1 MFDPSGV
8 PAEFQS
14 RQDTLAARLEDAG
27 LTCSQPPQQAIYDG
41 WLLRYSPGKAK
52 RAKSVNAIGAG
63 QLPLDEK
70 IAHVD
75 AFYRAHRLPILYRIT
90 PFSEPPAL
98 DRVLQD
104 AGYIALDESRVM
116 AAALL
121 TESPARPARPLR
133 EVGASEFA
141 GIAGSLRGSDAAT
154 IAAERQRIVGI
165 ALPSHFLVLDDGEQ
179 PIACGC
185 VVIDGDRAGIFN
197 MVTAVHLRGRG
208 HASALV
214 SELLHRAVTAG
225 ARHGYLQVEAAN
237 AAARQ
242 VYGRFGFRDR
252 YAYWY
257 RVKPRDEGTGQ

>member
-70 IAHVD
+70 IAYVD
-75 AFYRAHRLPILYRIT
+75 AFYRAHRLPSLYRIT

-116 AAALL
+116 AAALPS
-121 TESPARPARPLR
+121 ESPARPARPLR

-165 ALPSHFLVLDDGEQ
+165 ALPVAFSRAGRRRTADSLRLR
-179 PIACGC
+179 
-185 VVIDGDRAGIFN
+185 GDRRRSCGNLQHGDRRPSARPRPRECPRQR
-197 MVTAVHLRGRG
+197 TAASGSNRRCTARLSAGRG
-208 HASALV
+208 GERGCAPRVCTVRFSGSLRVLV
-214 SELLHRAVTAG
+214 PR
-225 ARHGYLQVEAAN
+225 Q
-237 AAARQ
+237 AAR
-242 VYGRFGFRDR
+242 
-252 YAYWY
+252 
-257 RVKPRDEGTGQ
+257 